1 MAGSK
6 DVTSFFENH
15 GSIIII
21 TFLFFISVLYI
32 SRKVKLKEENCT
44 NLKSKRGNDKN
55 DLSTFYSFN
64 ELRNANYFKSGA
76 TNNYNCKLKD
86 FYFKSAYNCF
96 CSGIFV
102 NDYVDDCAVTNC
114 AEMGVRFLDM
124 QLFSLNKLPII
135 AANHD
140 HGHDHKSTYNHID
153 FDDGMKTIKTEF
165 LDGGD
170 NKVAF
175 PLFLH
180 LRLNYASLN
189 KDYGGEEKKNFYN
202 QVHDTLIDVFDK
214 DNRLFTKNQRIFY
227 NDYDDSREQ
236 IIANLPI
243 EDCEGKVFIFITLN
257 DNSSSS
263 DNFKKSKLNQ
273 ITDLLSTYEQSLV
286 VVHSDEIVDDNYISF
301 QGLSQRKMVVSF
313 PQKDKVN
320 NNNYDFS
327 NAVSNGVQFVCMNH
341 QRFDDYLRVY
351 NDFFVSQIGSSSDNV
366 ASPMIKKP
374 DILLNTTGT
383 SDSFF
388 IPSMTYKVMT
398 GTDNDEICH
407 DLSSNDTSAMACI
420 DASDSNYTDVSNSNY
435 KLFNIIQSPDDTEK
449 YYFKTS
455 IQEKICDLSGDG
467 LVYCDANFPEKSS
480 YFKFTR
486 TGADEFKI
494 SDVSNNLFCRTD
506 SKNSNKIT
514 CDKSDISFA
523 PIFSINKTLL

>member
-1 MAGSK
+1 MAGS
-6 DVTSFFENH
+6 DNVTSFFEKH

-21 TFLFFISVLYI
+21 TFLVFISVLYI
-32 SRKVKLKEENCT
+32 SRKVNLQKENCT
-44 NLKSKRGNDKN
+44 TIKN
-55 DLSTFYSFN
+55 ERKKNKPSTFYSFN

-102 NDYVDDCAVTNC
+102 NDYVDPCAVKNC

-124 QLFSLNKLPII
+124 QVFSLNKLPII

-140 HGHDHKSTYNHID
+140 HRYDQKSTYNHID
-153 FDDGMKTIKTEF
+153 FDDGMKTIKENF
-165 LDGGD
+165 VKGGD
-170 NKVAF
+170 NKNKDTF

-180 LRLNYASLN
+180 LRLNYASKN
-189 KDYGGEEKKNFYN
+189 IDVGEKEKKNFYN

-214 DNRLFTKNQRIFY
+214 DNQLFTKNQRIFY
-227 NDYDDSREQ
+227 NNYDDSREQ

-243 EDCEGKVFIFITLN
+243 EDCEDKVFIFITLN

-263 DNFKKSKLNQ
+263 ENFKKSKLNQ
-273 ITDLLSTYEQSLV
+273 ITDLLSKDEQSLV

-301 QGLSQRKMVVSF
+301 QGLSQRKIVVSF

-327 NAVSNGVQFVCMNH
+327 NAFSNGVQFVCMNY
-341 QRFDDYLRVY
+341 QRFDDYLSVY

-366 ASPMIKKP
+366 TSPMIKKP

-398 GTDNDEICH
+398 GSDNKICH
-407 DLSSNDTSAMACI
+407 DSSSNDTSAMACI
-420 DASDSNYTDVSNSNY
+420 GASDSDYTDVSNSNY

-455 IQEKICDLSGDG
+455 ILEKICDLSGDN
-467 LVYCDANFPEKSS
+467 LVYCDANAPGKSS
-480 YFKFTR
+480 FFKFTR
-486 TGADEFKI
+486 TGADKFKI
-494 SDVSNNLFCRTD
+494 SDVSDNFCRID
-506 SKNSNKIT
+506 NDNKIT
-514 CDKSDISFA
+514 CDNSSEA
-523 PIFSINKTLL
+523 SIFSINKTLL